1 MATNKKSLTIG
12 HLARA
17 AGVNIETVRYYQRLV
32 LIQEPP
38 KPLEGYRQYPADT
51 VDRIKFI
58 KRAQQLGFSLKEIAE
73 LLDLGN
79 GHCTDVRVR
88 AEKKRAH
95 IDQQINDLKKLRKT
109 LDNMIKAC
117 QTDND
122 MAHCPIVEALSG
134 QPSQ

>member
-1 MATNKKSLTIG
+1 MGINKKTLTIG

-17 AGVNIETVRYYQRLV
+17 AGVNIETVRYYQRV
-32 LIQEPP
+32 ALIQEPP
-38 KPLEGYRQYPADT
+38 KPLEGYRHYPADT

-73 LLDLGN
+73 LLELGN
-79 GHCTDVRVR
+79 KRCMDVRTR
-88 AEKKRAH
+88 AEEKRAH

-109 LDNMIKAC
+109 LDDLIKAC

-122 MAHCPIVEALSG
+122 TAHCPIVETLSG
-134 QPSQ
+134 QSS